1 MCHFD
6 EKLLSLNVCKIVGR
20 RARRLVAGAWLL
32 SAIFSLPMV
41 ILYEEQVIQGN
52 EEN

>member
-1 MCHFD
+1 MFYD
-6 EKLLSLNVCKIVGR
+6 LCKIVGR

-52 EEN
+52 IENSLTNSELN